1 MIRPWFRHAAVPW
14 KTTVTQTRAS
24 GENRVST
31 KPGVLQGGEHAEPH
45 AGPQLGL
52 AEEQD
57 GQRAGGVE
65 LGAGQ
70 HPDRFQLVVGQQVR
84 LVDQQDRQPASLGEL
99 GGQVP
104 GGLRDQGGVVD
115 AGHAAQGRDDRVV
128 DAPGADLR
136 VGDGDELVAGGVQ
149 AGGGGARGHGLA
161 RADLTGDHRDLAGV
175 DAVGDA
181 ADGFLVGGR
190 GEQRPDRDGPVEGQP
205 LESEVAA
212 HGVIDHR
219 RPPGGLGWPRR
230 PQAGV
235 ADAVRGAVGGGALVL
250 EQLQVGP
257 PRAFPDSFI
266 LRNFMLRAAGSGSG
280 SWLVAESC

>member
-1 MIRPWFRHAAVPW
+1 MIRPWFRQAAVPW
-14 KTTVTQTRAS
+14 KTTATQTRAS

-31 KPGVLQGGEHAEPH
+31 KPGVLQPDADPLVQGGEHAEPH

-52 AEEQD
+52 AGEQD
-57 GQRAGGVE
+57 GQRAGRVE

-70 HPDRFQLVVGQQVR
+70 HPDRFELVVGQQVS

-99 GGQVP
+99 GGQVL
-104 GGLRDQGGVVD
+104 GGLRDQGGVVEP
-115 AGHAAQGRDDRVV
+115 GHAAQRGDDRVV
-128 DAPGADLR
+128 NASRPDLG

-149 AGGGGARGHGLA
+149 PGGGGADGHGLA
-161 RADLTGDHRDLAGV
+161 RADLTGDDRDLAGV

-181 ADGFLVGGR
+181 AGGFLVGGR

-212 HGVIDHR
+212 DGVIDHR

-230 PQAGV
+230 PPGWRSGCCA
-235 ADAVRGAVGGGALVL
+235 RCRRRR
-250 EQLQVGP
+250 
-257 PRAFPDSFI
+257 RAC
-266 LRNFMLRAAGSGSG
+266 LRAAAGSRSR
-280 SWLVAESC
+280 